1 MSEGLF
7 ETLNQIIC
15 STAKRKHRDSK
26 CL

>member
-26 CL
+26 CF